1 MTHVS
6 VPHEPSASM
15 TNASGFRTAVSSS
28 DAPSRLKALLGLL
41 DSQLTDQVAYD
52 TAWLA
57 RLGAVDPVL
66 SSGALEWLRAHQ
78 LPDGSWGAETPLY
91 HHDRV
96 ICTLAAFIALRCN
109 NAPEDQAR
117 IQMALPA
124 LHRSLASLHEDLAG
138 KTVAFEMLLPSLV
151 GEARALGLA
160 VEDPDGILEEMSR
173 LRDLKLAHAPRG
185 LIDRHTT
192 LGFSA
197 EMVGAEGLHLLD
209 TENLQQDDGSVSG
222 SPAATAF
229 FAAQVRPDPN
239 ALRYLHRVVQ
249 HGGAPH
255 VTSSDIFEPAWALWN
270 LTRGRE
276 IDAEVAEI
284 GNALLDMLMG
294 WWHPQRGIAHDT
306 SYSVQDGD
314 DTSIVYELLA
324 QFNRAPDPA
333 ALWYYEG
340 ETHFRSFDLESHSS
354 VSTNIHMLGALR
366 RAGFPADHRA
376 VQKIAAYLCRERIDQ
391 RFWVDKWHTSPYYP
405 TCHAVMACAG
415 YVDDIVGDSVQW
427 LLSTQNEDGSWGSF
441 LPTAEETA
449 YCVQALMAWRE
460 QGRAIPLDALTR
472 GVEWLAQHTAPPY
485 PPLWIIKTL
494 YCPTLVVRSAI
505 VGALQQYAREIVPV
519 R

>member
-6 VPHEPSASM
+6 ASHEPSASM
-15 TNASGFRTAVSSS
+15 MNASGFRTATSPTDV
-28 DAPSRLKALLGLL
+28 PSRLKALLGLL
-41 DSQLTDQVAYD
+41 DSQLSDQVAYD

-57 RLGAVDPVL
+57 RLGTVDPVL
-66 SSGALEWLRAHQ
+66 SSGALAWLRAHQ
-78 LPDGSWGAETPLY
+78 LSDGSWGAETPLY

-96 ICTLAAFIALRCN
+96 ICTLAALIALRRN
-109 NAPEDQAR
+109 NAPDDQAR
-117 IQMALPA
+117 IQRALPA

-209 TENLQQDDGSVSG
+209 TDNLQQDDGSVSG

-229 FAAQVRPDPN
+229 FAAQVRPDPK
-239 ALRYLHRVVQ
+239 ALRCLRSVVKN
-249 HGGAPH
+249 GGAPH

-270 LTRGRE
+270 LTRGRQM
-276 IDAEVAEI
+276 DAEVAEI
-284 GNALLDMLMG
+284 GNALLDMLMK
-294 WWHPQRGIAHDT
+294 WWHPQKGIAHNT
-306 SYSVQDGD
+306 TFPVPDGD

-324 QFNRAPDPA
+324 HFNRAPDPA
-333 ALWYYEG
+333 ALWYYED
-340 ETHFRSFDLESHSS
+340 ETHFRSFDLESHAS

-366 RAGFPADHRA
+366 RAGFHAEHRA
-376 VQKIAAYLCRERIDQ
+376 VQKIGAYLCRERIDQ
-391 RFWVDKWHTSPYYP
+391 RFWADKWHTSPYYP
-405 TCHAVMACAG
+405 TCHAVMAGVG
-415 YVDDIVGDSVQW
+415 YLDDIVEDSVQW
-427 LLSTQNEDGSWGSF
+427 ILSTQKEDGSWGFF

-449 YCVQALMAWRE
+449 YCVQALMAWHA
-460 QGRAIPLDALTR
+460 QGRAVPLDALAR
-472 GVEWLAQHTAPPY
+472 GVEWLAQHSAPPY
-485 PPLWIIKTL
+485 PHLWIDKTL

-505 VGALQQYAREIVPV
+505 VGALQQYTREIIPL